1 MVCSLLRFSAILP
14 MYITEYSL
22 MKQTKQT
29 DWKGERNMNVN
40 DIIAQT
46 ANVSR
51 RKTAFGSDSFLQIGR
66 RGQVVQ
72 GVISGVSDKVSISFN
87 GAEVSVPAS
96 SVQNATEGETR
107 NFKIMEVSKERIV
120 LKEVGRADSSESRA
134 MIATT
139 VSASSYSFSDHLNDS
154 GKISGAKQQAGQNIA
169 VLTGEDYQSM
179 ESEQGALEEYKASAL
194 DRTIERHKENR
205 QWQQENVQKNIENSK
220 EYRETIKNLQEQ
232 GVTQLMDPAQIE
244 NALREADLPV
254 TKANVA
260 RVASAVQMTTIL
272 PELSQDAEAYILENQ
287 MAPTIENL
295 YHGQYSASGALDI
308 SVVDEE
314 VWQQLQGQITG
325 LLQENGISVDDT
337 VLADAK
343 WLFANEI
350 AVTPENI
357 NAMQVMRDISEN
369 MTPEKVLDQII
380 YAMQTGASPEQASLD
395 DRQIVIAIDALQTLE
410 GITLED
416 VENTVRNS
424 GQSEVTLQQLKQSVD
439 VRNSG
444 QSERKDQD
452 NVTEASEAQQNGG
465 SQTDNRPIFSEM
477 ITVTQRQLEELRL
490 RMTLPAAVRMAQ
502 KGIDIQVT
510 PLKALV
516 EELRQ
521 QEQKDYQAILPDMK
535 LDETQWDQ
543 VEDSIARAEDIR
555 KAPASILGIGARQ
568 HELLTMNVLHRAAV
582 SAAAQTRQYQTDYE
596 AVGTQVRTDLG
607 DSIQKAF
614 QNVPELLD
622 SLGMEDTQ
630 ANQRAVRILGYNSL
644 EITEQNVTKVKE
656 LDAQVN
662 SVLDHMKPTLV
673 MKLVQ
678 QGENPLDLPL
688 DELDQRLAKLADEQ
702 DISSEEKYSRYL
714 WRLEQEQGLTKQE
727 RDGYIGLF
735 RLMHQVEDSDG
746 AAIGS
751 VMEAGWEM
759 NLRSLLK
766 AVRTEKRK
774 GVDARIDDDF
784 GGLSDL
790 RYTSKNITQQ
800 IDNAFSGKEF
810 SGESSSDST
819 RQYYERLSRQIMNEM
834 EPAALREI
842 SDGDMEQLLDHSLE
856 RLQEQ
861 LKQAE
866 GSQETQQRLYEQ
878 LASQLRETVEQ
889 SQESIRY
896 LEQMGLP
903 DTINNIQAAQQ
914 LIYQNYDVY
923 HEIHERRRDVSGE
936 EQDELRQSMEEIP
949 DSLDQE
955 DMLLQSYDRLGQS
968 MEKILEHS
976 YEKEMITSDE
986 LRGLKQLRTGMIF
999 QSSRAGRY
1007 SYDVPVV
1014 TGDQVTTMNV
1024 TLIQGEEDTGRV
1036 QIYMDNISA
1045 EFRVQQG
1052 EIKGLVLCDDREGYD
1067 TLSGD
1072 GEKLTQ
1078 ALQQDG
1084 YNVKNIS
1091 YSMNHRSRVE
1101 AMTAKAGEKVPSS
1114 SLYRIAKTV
1123 VRYVM
1128 DTMKQDDTDL

>member
-232 GVTQLMDPAQIE
+232 GVTQLMNPAQIE

-272 PELSQDAEAYILENQ
+272 PELSKDAEAYILENQ

-410 GITLED
+410 GITPEN

-521 QEQKDYQAILPDMK
+521 QEQEDYQEILPDIK
-535 LDETQWDQ
+535 LDESQWDRVQ
-543 VEDSIARAEDIR
+543 DSIAQAEDIR

-688 DELDQRLAKLADEQ
+688 DELDQRLARLADEQ

-746 AAIGS
+746 VAIGS

-774 GVDARIDDDF
+774 GVDTRIDDDF

-810 SGESSSDST
+810 SGKSSSDST

-914 LIYQNYDVY
+914 LIYQNYDIY

-936 EQDELRQSMEEIP
+936 EQDELRQSMEEIS

-1052 EIKGLVLCDDREGYD
+1052 EIKGLVLCDDRQGYD

-1072 GEKLTQ
+1072 GEKLTR

>member
-120 LKEVGRADSSESRA
+120 LKEVGRADSLESRA

-154 GKISGAKQQAGQNIA
+154 GKVSGAKQQAGQNIA
-169 VLTGEDYQSM
+169 VLTGEDYQNI

-325 LLQENGISVDDT
+325 LLQENGISVDEA

-357 NAMQVMRDISEN
+357 NVMQVMRDISEN

-410 GITLED
+410 EITPED
-416 VENTVRNS
+416 VENTVRNV
-424 GQSEVTLQQLKQSVD
+424 GQSEVTMQQLKQSVD

-452 NVTEASEAQQNGG
+452 NVTEVSEAQQNGG

-521 QEQKDYQAILPDMK
+521 QEQKDYQEILPDMK
-535 LDETQWDQ
+535 LDESQWDRVQ
-543 VEDSIARAEDIR
+543 DSIVRAEDIR

-582 SAAAQTRQYQTDYE
+582 STAAQTRQYQTDYE

-607 DSIQKAF
+607 DSLQKAF

-644 EITEQNVTKVKE
+644 EITEQNITKVKE

-662 SVLDHMKPTLV
+662 SVLDRMKPTLV

-714 WRLEQEQGLTKQE
+714 WKLEQEQGLTKQE

-810 SGESSSDST
+810 SGESSSGST
-819 RQYYERLSRQIMNEM
+819 QQYYERLSRQIMNEM

-842 SDGDMEQLLDHSLE
+842 SDGDMEQLLDRSLE
-856 RLQEQ
+856 SLQEE

-1067 TLSGD
+1067 TLSGN

>member
-66 RGQVVQ
+66 RGQVVH

-154 GKISGAKQQAGQNIA
+154 GKVSGAKQQAGQNIA
-169 VLTGEDYQSM
+169 VLTGEDYQNI

-325 LLQENGISVDDT
+325 LLQENGISVDEA

-357 NAMQVMRDISEN
+357 NVMQVMRDISEN

-410 GITLED
+410 EITPED
-416 VENTVRNS
+416 VENTVRNV
-424 GQSEVTLQQLKQSVD
+424 GQSEVTMQQLKQSVD

-452 NVTEASEAQQNGG
+452 NVTEVSEAQQNGG
-465 SQTDNRPIFSEM
+465 SQTDNRSIFSEM

-521 QEQKDYQAILPDMK
+521 QEQKDYQEILPDMK
-535 LDETQWDQ
+535 LDESQWDRVQ
-543 VEDSIARAEDIR
+543 DSIARAEDIR

-582 SAAAQTRQYQTDYE
+582 STAAQTRQYQTDYE

-607 DSIQKAF
+607 DSLQKAF

-644 EITEQNVTKVKE
+644 EITEQNITKVKE

-766 AVRTEKRK
+766 AVRTQKRK
-774 GVDARIDDDF
+774 GVDTRIDDDF

-810 SGESSSDST
+810 SGDSSSDST

-903 DTINNIQAAQQ
+903 DTINNIQAAHQ
-914 LIYQNYDVY
+914 LICQNYDVY

-968 MEKILEHS
+968 MEK
-976 YEKEMITSDE
+976 K
-986 LRGLKQLRTGMIF
+986 
-999 QSSRAGRY
+999 
-1007 SYDVPVV
+1007 
-1014 TGDQVTTMNV
+1014 
-1024 TLIQGEEDTGRV
+1024 
-1036 QIYMDNISA
+1036 
-1045 EFRVQQG
+1045 
-1052 EIKGLVLCDDREGYD
+1052 
-1067 TLSGD
+1067 
-1072 GEKLTQ
+1072 
-1078 ALQQDG
+1078 
-1084 YNVKNIS
+1084 
-1091 YSMNHRSRVE
+1091 
-1101 AMTAKAGEKVPSS
+1101 
-1114 SLYRIAKTV
+1114 
-1123 VRYVM
+1123 
-1128 DTMKQDDTDL
+1128 

>member
-260 RVASAVQMTTIL
+260 RIASAVQMTTIL

-410 GITLED
+410 GITPED

-521 QEQKDYQAILPDMK
+521 QEQEDYQEILPDIK
-535 LDETQWDQ
+535 LDESQWDRVQ
-543 VEDSIARAEDIR
+543 DSIAQAEDIR

-644 EITEQNVTKVKE
+644 EITEQNVMKVKE

-688 DELDQRLAKLADEQ
+688 DELDQRLARLADEQ

-774 GVDARIDDDF
+774 GVDTRIDDDF

-896 LEQMGLP
+896 LEQIGLP

-914 LIYQNYDVY
+914 LICQNYDVY

>member
-1 MVCSLLRFSAILP
+1 
-14 MYITEYSL
+14 

-72 GVISGVSDKVSISFN
+72 GVISGVSDKVSISFK

-154 GKISGAKQQAGQNIA
+154 GKVSGAKQQAGQNIA
-169 VLTGEDYQSM
+169 VLTGEDYQNI

-295 YHGQYSASGALDI
+295 YHGQYSASGAMDI

-325 LLQENGISVDDT
+325 LLQENGISVDEA

-357 NAMQVMRDISEN
+357 NVMQVMRDISEN

-410 GITLED
+410 EITPED

-543 VEDSIARAEDIR
+543 VQDSIARAEDIR

-644 EITEQNVTKVKE
+644 EITEQNVMKVKE

-688 DELDQRLAKLADEQ
+688 DELDQRLARLADEQ

-774 GVDARIDDDF
+774 GVDTRIDDDF

-856 RLQEQ
+856 RLQEE
-861 LKQAE
+861 LSRAE

-923 HEIHERRRDVSGE
+923 HEIHERRRDVSRE
-936 EQDELRQSMEEIP
+936 EQDELRQSMEEIS

-1052 EIKGLVLCDDREGYD
+1052 EIKGLVLCDDRQGYD

>member
-154 GKISGAKQQAGQNIA
+154 GKVSGAKQQAGQNIA
-169 VLTGEDYQSM
+169 VLTGEDYQNI

-325 LLQENGISVDDT
+325 LLQENGISVDEA

-357 NAMQVMRDISEN
+357 NVMQVMRDISEN

-410 GITLED
+410 EITPED
-416 VENTVRNS
+416 VENTVRNV
-424 GQSEVTLQQLKQSVD
+424 GQSEVTMQQLKQSVD

-452 NVTEASEAQQNGG
+452 NVTEVSEAQQNGG
-465 SQTDNRPIFSEM
+465 SQTDNRSIFSEM

-521 QEQKDYQAILPDMK
+521 QEQKDYQEILPDMK
-535 LDETQWDQ
+535 LDESQWDRVQ
-543 VEDSIARAEDIR
+543 DSIARAEDIR

-582 SAAAQTRQYQTDYE
+582 SAVAQTRQYQTDYE

-614 QNVPELLD
+614 QNVPELLY
-622 SLGMEDTQ
+622 SIGMEDTQ

-662 SVLDHMKPTLV
+662 AVLDHMKPTLV

-714 WRLEQEQGLTKQE
+714 WKLEQEQGLTKQE
-727 RDGYIGLF
+727 RDGYIGLY

-774 GVDARIDDDF
+774 GVDAHIDDDF

-810 SGESSSDST
+810 SGDSSSDST

-1067 TLSGD
+1067 TLSGN

>member
-272 PELSQDAEAYILENQ
+272 PELSKDAEAYILENQ

-410 GITLED
+410 GITPED

-465 SQTDNRPIFSEM
+465 SQTDNRSIFSEM

-521 QEQKDYQAILPDMK
+521 QEQEDYQEILPDIK
-535 LDETQWDQ
+535 LDESQWDRVQ
-543 VEDSIARAEDIR
+543 DSIAQAEDIR

-688 DELDQRLAKLADEQ
+688 DELDQRLARLADEQ

-727 RDGYIGLF
+727 RDGYIGLY
-735 RLMHQVEDSDG
+735 RLMHQVEASDG

-936 EQDELRQSMEEIP
+936 EQDELRQSMEEIS

>member
-244 NALREADLPV
+244 NALRKADLPV

-410 GITLED
+410 GITPED

-521 QEQKDYQAILPDMK
+521 QEQEDYQEILPDIK
-535 LDETQWDQ
+535 LDESQWDRVQ
-543 VEDSIARAEDIR
+543 NSIAQAEDIR

-688 DELDQRLAKLADEQ
+688 DELDQRLARLADEQ

-774 GVDARIDDDF
+774 GVDTRIDDDF

-889 SQESIRY
+889 SQKSIRY

-923 HEIHERRRDVSGE
+923 HEIHERRRDVSRE
-936 EQDELRQSMEEIP
+936 EQDELRQSMEEIS

>member
-72 GVISGVSDKVSISFN
+72 GVISGVSDKVSISFK

-410 GITLED
+410 GITPED

-452 NVTEASEAQQNGG
+452 NVTEVSEAQQKGG

-521 QEQKDYQAILPDMK
+521 QEQEDYQEILPDIK
-535 LDETQWDQ
+535 LDESQWDRVQ
-543 VEDSIARAEDIR
+543 DSIAQAEDIR

-688 DELDQRLAKLADEQ
+688 DELDQRLARLADEQ

-774 GVDARIDDDF
+774 GVDTRIDDDF

-878 LASQLRETVEQ
+878 LASKIRETVEQ

-896 LEQMGLP
+896 LEQIGLP

-914 LIYQNYDVY
+914 LICQNYDVY

-936 EQDELRQSMEEIP
+936 EQDELRQSMEEIS

-968 MEKILEHS
+968 MEKILEYS

-1036 QIYMDNISA
+1036 QIYMNNISA

-1052 EIKGLVLCDDREGYD
+1052 EIKGLVLCDDRQGYD

-1114 SLYRIAKTV
+1114 SLYRIAKIV

>member
-120 LKEVGRADSSESRA
+120 LKEVGRADSLESRA

-154 GKISGAKQQAGQNIA
+154 GKVSGAKQQAGQNIA
-169 VLTGEDYQSM
+169 VLTGEDYQNI

-325 LLQENGISVDDT
+325 LLQENGISVDEA

-357 NAMQVMRDISEN
+357 NVMQVMRDISEN

-410 GITLED
+410 EITPED
-416 VENTVRNS
+416 VENTVRNV
-424 GQSEVTLQQLKQSVD
+424 GQSEVTMQQLKQSVD

-452 NVTEASEAQQNGG
+452 NVTEVSEAQQNGG

-521 QEQKDYQAILPDMK
+521 QEQKDYQEILPDMK
-535 LDETQWDQ
+535 LDESQWDRVQ
-543 VEDSIARAEDIR
+543 DSIARAEDIR

-582 SAAAQTRQYQTDYE
+582 SAVAQTRQYQTDYE

-614 QNVPELLD
+614 QNVPELLY
-622 SLGMEDTQ
+622 SIGMEDTQ

-662 SVLDHMKPTLV
+662 AVLDHMKPTLV

-714 WRLEQEQGLTKQE
+714 WKLEQEQGLTKQE
-727 RDGYIGLF
+727 RDGYIGLY

-774 GVDARIDDDF
+774 GVDAHIDDDF

-810 SGESSSDST
+810 SGDSSSDST

-903 DTINNIQAAQQ
+903 DTINNIQAAHQ
-914 LIYQNYDVY
+914 LICQNYDVY

-955 DMLLQSYDRLGQS
+955 DMLLQSYDRLGKS

-1067 TLSGD
+1067 TLSGN

>member
-179 ESEQGALEEYKASAL
+179 ESEQGAREEYKASAL

-410 GITLED
+410 GITPED

-521 QEQKDYQAILPDMK
+521 QEQEDYQEILPDIK
-535 LDETQWDQ
+535 LDESQWDRVQ
-543 VEDSIARAEDIR
+543 DSIAQAEDIR
-555 KAPASILGIGARQ
+555 KAPASILGIGVRQ

-582 SAAAQTRQYQTDYE
+582 SAVAQTRQYQTDYE

-688 DELDQRLAKLADEQ
+688 DELDQRLAELADEQ

-914 LIYQNYDVY
+914 LICQNYDVY

-1052 EIKGLVLCDDREGYD
+1052 EIKGLVLCDDRQGYD

-1072 GEKLTQ
+1072 GEKLTR

>member
-120 LKEVGRADSSESRA
+120 LKEVGRADSLESRA

-154 GKISGAKQQAGQNIA
+154 GKVSGAKQQAGQNIA
-169 VLTGEDYQSM
+169 VLTGEDYQNI

-325 LLQENGISVDDT
+325 LLKENGISVDEA
-337 VLADAK
+337 VLTDAK

-357 NAMQVMRDISEN
+357 NVMQVMRDISEN

-395 DRQIVIAIDALQTLE
+395 DRQIVIAIDALHTLE
-410 GITLED
+410 EITPED
-416 VENTVRNS
+416 VENTVRNV
-424 GQSEVTLQQLKQSVD
+424 GQSEVTMQQLKQSVD

-444 QSERKDQD
+444 QSERKDWD

-502 KGIDIQVT
+502 KGIDIQVA

-521 QEQKDYQAILPDMK
+521 QEQKDYQEILPDMK
-535 LDETQWDQ
+535 LDESQWDRVQ
-543 VEDSIARAEDIR
+543 DSIARAEDIR

-582 SAAAQTRQYQTDYE
+582 SAVAQTRQYQTDYE

-614 QNVPELLD
+614 QNVPELLY
-622 SLGMEDTQ
+622 SIGMEDTQ

-662 SVLDHMKPTLV
+662 AVLDHMKPTLV

-714 WRLEQEQGLTKQE
+714 WKLEQEQGLTKQE
-727 RDGYIGLF
+727 RDGYIGLY

-774 GVDARIDDDF
+774 GVDAHIDDDF

-810 SGESSSDST
+810 SGDSSSDST

-903 DTINNIQAAQQ
+903 DTINNIQAAHQ
-914 LIYQNYDVY
+914 LICQNYDVY

-955 DMLLQSYDRLGQS
+955 DMLLQSYDRLGKS

-1067 TLSGD
+1067 TLSGN

>member
-410 GITLED
+410 GITPED

-452 NVTEASEAQQNGG
+452 NVTEVSEAQQKGG

-521 QEQKDYQAILPDMK
+521 QEQEDYQEILPDIK
-535 LDETQWDQ
+535 LDESQWDRVQ
-543 VEDSIARAEDIR
+543 DSIAQAEDIR

-644 EITEQNVTKVKE
+644 EITEQNVMKVKK

-688 DELDQRLAKLADEQ
+688 DELDQRLARLADEQ

-727 RDGYIGLF
+727 RDGYIGLY
-735 RLMHQVEDSDG
+735 RLMHQVEASDG

-914 LIYQNYDVY
+914 LICQNYDVY

-936 EQDELRQSMEEIP
+936 EQDELRQSMEEIS

>member
-272 PELSQDAEAYILENQ
+272 PELSQDAGAYILENQ

-343 WLFANEI
+343 WLFVNEI

-410 GITLED
+410 GITPED

-521 QEQKDYQAILPDMK
+521 QEQEDYQEILPDIK
-535 LDETQWDQ
+535 LDESQWDRVQ
-543 VEDSIARAEDIR
+543 DSIAQAEDIR

-688 DELDQRLAKLADEQ
+688 DELDQRLARLADEQ

-878 LASQLRETVEQ
+878 LASQIRETVEQ

-914 LIYQNYDVY
+914 LICQNYDVY
-923 HEIHERRRDVSGE
+923 HEIHERRRDVSRE

-1052 EIKGLVLCDDREGYD
+1052 EIKGLVLCDDRQGYD

-1072 GEKLTQ
+1072 GEKLTR

>member
-154 GKISGAKQQAGQNIA
+154 GKVSGAKQQAGQNIA
-169 VLTGEDYQSM
+169 VLTGEDYQNI
-179 ESEQGALEEYKASAL
+179 ESEHGALEEYKASAL

-325 LLQENGISVDDT
+325 LLQENGISVDEA

-357 NAMQVMRDISEN
+357 NVMQVMRDISEN

-410 GITLED
+410 EITPED
-416 VENTVRNS
+416 VENTVRNV
-424 GQSEVTLQQLKQSVD
+424 GQSEVTMQQLKQSVD

-452 NVTEASEAQQNGG
+452 NVTEVSEAQQNGG
-465 SQTDNRPIFSEM
+465 SQTDNRSIFSEM

-521 QEQKDYQAILPDMK
+521 QEQKDYQEILPDMK
-535 LDETQWDQ
+535 LDESQWDRVQ
-543 VEDSIARAEDIR
+543 DSIARAEDIR

-582 SAAAQTRQYQTDYE
+582 SAVAQTRQYQTDYE

-614 QNVPELLD
+614 QNVPELLY
-622 SLGMEDTQ
+622 SIGMEDTQ

-662 SVLDHMKPTLV
+662 AVLDHMKPTLV

-714 WRLEQEQGLTKQE
+714 WKLEQEQGLTKQE
-727 RDGYIGLF
+727 RDGYIGLY

-774 GVDARIDDDF
+774 GVDAHIDDDF

-810 SGESSSDST
+810 SGDSSSDST

-834 EPAALREI
+834 APAALREI

-903 DTINNIQAAQQ
+903 DTINNIQAAHQ
-914 LIYQNYDVY
+914 LICQNYDVY

-955 DMLLQSYDRLGQS
+955 DMLLQSYDRLGKS

-1067 TLSGD
+1067 TLSGN

>member
-154 GKISGAKQQAGQNIA
+154 GKVSGAKQQAGQNIA
-169 VLTGEDYQSM
+169 VLTGEDYQNI

-314 VWQQLQGQITG
+314 VWQQIQGQITG
-325 LLQENGISVDDT
+325 LLQENGISVDEA

-357 NAMQVMRDISEN
+357 NVMQVMRDISEN

-380 YAMQTGASPEQASLD
+380 YAMQTGALPEQASLD

-410 GITLED
+410 EITPED
-416 VENTVRNS
+416 VENTVRNV
-424 GQSEVTLQQLKQSVD
+424 GQSEVTMQQLKQSVD

-452 NVTEASEAQQNGG
+452 NVTEVSEAQQNGG

-521 QEQKDYQAILPDMK
+521 QEQKDYQEILPDMK
-535 LDETQWDQ
+535 LDESQWDRVQ
-543 VEDSIARAEDIR
+543 DSIARAEDIR

-582 SAAAQTRQYQTDYE
+582 STAAQTRQYQTDYE

-607 DSIQKAF
+607 DSLQKAF

-688 DELDQRLAKLADEQ
+688 DELDQRLARLADEQ

-727 RDGYIGLF
+727 RDGYIGLY
-735 RLMHQVEDSDG
+735 RLMHQVEASDG

-936 EQDELRQSMEEIP
+936 EQDELRQSMEEIS

>member
-1 MVCSLLRFSAILP
+1 MVCSLLRFSAVLP

-254 TKANVA
+254 TKANVV

-410 GITLED
+410 GITPED

-521 QEQKDYQAILPDMK
+521 QEQEDYQEILPDIK
-535 LDETQWDQ
+535 LDESQWDRVQ
-543 VEDSIARAEDIR
+543 DSIALAEDIR

-688 DELDQRLAKLADEQ
+688 DELDQRLARLADEQ

-727 RDGYIGLF
+727 RDGYIGLY
-735 RLMHQVEDSDG
+735 RLMHQVEASDG

-810 SGESSSDST
+810 SGDSSSDST

-842 SDGDMEQLLDHSLE
+842 SDGDMEQLLDRSLE
-856 RLQEQ
+856 SLQEE
-861 LKQAE
+861 LNRAE
-866 GSQETQQRLYEQ
+866 GSPETQQRLYEQ

-936 EQDELRQSMEEIP
+936 EQDELRQSMEEIS

-1052 EIKGLVLCDDREGYD
+1052 EIKGLVLCDDRQGYD

-1072 GEKLTQ
+1072 GEKLTR

>member
-272 PELSQDAEAYILENQ
+272 PELSKDAEAYILENQ

-410 GITLED
+410 GITPED

-521 QEQKDYQAILPDMK
+521 QEQEDYQEILPDIK
-535 LDETQWDQ
+535 LDESQWDRVQ
-543 VEDSIARAEDIR
+543 DSIAQAEDIR

-688 DELDQRLAKLADEQ
+688 DELDQRLARLADEQ

-834 EPAALREI
+834 EPAALREV

-914 LIYQNYDVY
+914 LICQNYDVY

-1052 EIKGLVLCDDREGYD
+1052 EIKGLVLCDDRQGYD

>member
-1 MVCSLLRFSAILP
+1 MVCSLLRFSVILP

-410 GITLED
+410 GITPED
-416 VENTVRNS
+416 VKNTVRNS

-521 QEQKDYQAILPDMK
+521 QEQEDYQEILPDIK
-535 LDETQWDQ
+535 LDESQWDRVQ
-543 VEDSIARAEDIR
+543 DSIAQAEDIR

-688 DELDQRLAKLADEQ
+688 DELDQRLARLADEQ

-727 RDGYIGLF
+727 RDGYIGLY
-735 RLMHQVEDSDG
+735 RLMHQVEASDG

-810 SGESSSDST
+810 SGKSSSDST

-896 LEQMGLP
+896 LEQIGLP

-914 LIYQNYDVY
+914 LICQNYDVY

>member
-154 GKISGAKQQAGQNIA
+154 GKVSGAKQQAGQNIA
-169 VLTGEDYQSM
+169 VLTGEDYQNI

-325 LLQENGISVDDT
+325 LLKENGISVDEA
-337 VLADAK
+337 VLTDAK

-357 NAMQVMRDISEN
+357 NVMQVMRDISEN

-395 DRQIVIAIDALQTLE
+395 DRQIVIAIDALHTLE
-410 GITLED
+410 EITPED
-416 VENTVRNS
+416 VENTVRNV
-424 GQSEVTLQQLKQSVD
+424 GQSEVTMQQLKQSVD

-444 QSERKDQD
+444 QSERKDWD

-502 KGIDIQVT
+502 KGIDIQVA

-521 QEQKDYQAILPDMK
+521 QEQKDYQEILPDMK
-535 LDETQWDQ
+535 LDESQWDRVQ
-543 VEDSIARAEDIR
+543 DSIARAEDIR

-582 SAAAQTRQYQTDYE
+582 STAAQTRQYQTDYE

-607 DSIQKAF
+607 DSLQKAF

-644 EITEQNVTKVKE
+644 EITEQNITKVKE

-662 SVLDHMKPTLV
+662 SVLDRMKPTLV

-714 WRLEQEQGLTKQE
+714 WKLEQEQGLTKQE

-810 SGESSSDST
+810 SGDYSSDST
-819 RQYYERLSRQIMNEM
+819 QQYYERLSRQILNEM

-842 SDGDMEQLLDHSLE
+842 SDGDMEQLLDRSLE
-856 RLQEQ
+856 SLQEE

>member
-169 VLTGEDYQSM
+169 VLTGGDYQSM

-260 RVASAVQMTTIL
+260 RIASAVQMTTIL

-410 GITLED
+410 EITPED

-521 QEQKDYQAILPDMK
+521 QEQEDYQEILPDIK
-535 LDETQWDQ
+535 LDESQWDRVQ
-543 VEDSIARAEDIR
+543 DSIAQAEDIR

-644 EITEQNVTKVKE
+644 EITEQNVMKVKE

-688 DELDQRLAKLADEQ
+688 DELDQRLARLADEQ

-774 GVDARIDDDF
+774 GVDTRIDDDF

-896 LEQMGLP
+896 LEQIGLP

-914 LIYQNYDVY
+914 LICQNYDVY

>member
-1 MVCSLLRFSAILP
+1 
-14 MYITEYSL
+14 
-22 MKQTKQT
+22 
-29 DWKGERNMNVN
+29 
-40 DIIAQT
+40 
-46 ANVSR
+46 
-51 RKTAFGSDSFLQIGR
+51 
-66 RGQVVQ
+66 
-72 GVISGVSDKVSISFN
+72 
-87 GAEVSVPAS
+87 
-96 SVQNATEGETR
+96 
-107 NFKIMEVSKERIV
+107 
-120 LKEVGRADSSESRA
+120 
-134 MIATT
+134 
-139 VSASSYSFSDHLNDS
+139 
-154 GKISGAKQQAGQNIA
+154 
-169 VLTGEDYQSM
+169 
-179 ESEQGALEEYKASAL
+179 
-194 DRTIERHKENR
+194 
-205 QWQQENVQKNIENSK
+205 
-220 EYRETIKNLQEQ
+220 
-232 GVTQLMDPAQIE
+232 
-244 NALREADLPV
+244 
-254 TKANVA
+254 
-260 RVASAVQMTTIL
+260 
-272 PELSQDAEAYILENQ
+272 
-287 MAPTIENL
+287 
-295 YHGQYSASGALDI
+295 
-308 SVVDEE
+308 
-314 VWQQLQGQITG
+314 
-325 LLQENGISVDDT
+325 
-337 VLADAK
+337 
-343 WLFANEI
+343 
-350 AVTPENI
+350 
-357 NAMQVMRDISEN
+357 
-369 MTPEKVLDQII
+369 
-380 YAMQTGASPEQASLD
+380 
-395 DRQIVIAIDALQTLE
+395 
-410 GITLED
+410 
-416 VENTVRNS
+416 
-424 GQSEVTLQQLKQSVD
+424 
-439 VRNSG
+439 
-444 QSERKDQD
+444 
-452 NVTEASEAQQNGG
+452 
-465 SQTDNRPIFSEM
+465 
-477 ITVTQRQLEELRL
+477 
-490 RMTLPAAVRMAQ
+490 
-502 KGIDIQVT
+502 
-510 PLKALV
+510 
-516 EELRQ
+516 
-521 QEQKDYQAILPDMK
+521 MK
-535 LDETQWDQ
+535 LDESQWDRVQ
-543 VEDSIARAEDIR
+543 DSIARAEDIR
-555 KAPASILGIGARQ
+555 KAPVSILGIGARQ

-582 SAAAQTRQYQTDYE
+582 STAAQTRQYQTDYE

-607 DSIQKAF
+607 DSLQKAF

-644 EITEQNVTKVKE
+644 EITEQNITKVKE

-766 AVRTEKRK
+766 AVRTQKRK
-774 GVDARIDDDF
+774 GVDTRIDDDF

-810 SGESSSDST
+810 SGDSSSDST

-903 DTINNIQAAQQ
+903 DTINNIQAAHQ
-914 LIYQNYDVY
+914 LICQNYDVY

>member
-232 GVTQLMDPAQIE
+232 GVTQLMNPAQIE

-272 PELSQDAEAYILENQ
+272 PELSKDAEAYILENQ

-410 GITLED
+410 GITPEN

-521 QEQKDYQAILPDMK
+521 QEQEDYQEILPDIK
-535 LDETQWDQ
+535 LDESQWDRVQ
-543 VEDSIARAEDIR
+543 DSIAQAEDIR

-688 DELDQRLAKLADEQ
+688 DELDQRLARLADEQ

-878 LASQLRETVEQ
+878 LASQIRETVEQ

-914 LIYQNYDVY
+914 LICQNYDVY
-923 HEIHERRRDVSGE
+923 HEIHERRRDVSRE

-1052 EIKGLVLCDDREGYD
+1052 EIKGLVLCDDRQGYD

-1072 GEKLTQ
+1072 GEKLTR

>member
-154 GKISGAKQQAGQNIA
+154 GKVSGAKQQAGQNIA
-169 VLTGEDYQSM
+169 VLTGEDYQNI
-179 ESEQGALEEYKASAL
+179 ESEHGALEEYKASAL

-325 LLQENGISVDDT
+325 LLQENGISVDEA

-357 NAMQVMRDISEN
+357 NVMQVMRDISEN

-410 GITLED
+410 EITPED
-416 VENTVRNS
+416 VENTVRNV
-424 GQSEVTLQQLKQSVD
+424 GQSEVTMQQLKQSVD

-452 NVTEASEAQQNGG
+452 NVTEVSEAQQNGG
-465 SQTDNRPIFSEM
+465 SQTDNRSIFSEM

-521 QEQKDYQAILPDMK
+521 QEQKDYQEILPDMK
-535 LDETQWDQ
+535 LDESQWDRVQ
-543 VEDSIARAEDIR
+543 DSIARAEDIR

-582 SAAAQTRQYQTDYE
+582 SAVAQTRQYQTDYE

-614 QNVPELLD
+614 QNVPELLY
-622 SLGMEDTQ
+622 SIGMEDTQ

-662 SVLDHMKPTLV
+662 AVLDHMKPTLV

-714 WRLEQEQGLTKQE
+714 WKLEQEQGLTKQE
-727 RDGYIGLF
+727 RDGYIGLY

-774 GVDARIDDDF
+774 GVDAHIDDDF

-810 SGESSSDST
+810 SGDSSSDST

-889 SQESIRY
+889 NQESIRY

-903 DTINNIQAAQQ
+903 DTINNIQAAHQ
-914 LIYQNYDVY
+914 LICQNYDVY

-955 DMLLQSYDRLGQS
+955 DMLLQSYDRLGKS

-1067 TLSGD
+1067 TLSGN

>member
-272 PELSQDAEAYILENQ
+272 PELSKDAEAYILENQ

-410 GITLED
+410 GITPED

-521 QEQKDYQAILPDMK
+521 QEQEDYQEILPDIK
-535 LDETQWDQ
+535 LDESQWDRVQ
-543 VEDSIARAEDIR
+543 DSIAQAEDIR

-688 DELDQRLAKLADEQ
+688 DELDQRLARLADEQ

-727 RDGYIGLF
+727 RDGYIGLY
-735 RLMHQVEDSDG
+735 RLMHQVEASDG

-936 EQDELRQSMEEIP
+936 EQDELRQSMEEIS

>member
-254 TKANVA
+254 TKANMA
-260 RVASAVQMTTIL
+260 RIASAVQMTTIL

-410 GITLED
+410 EITPED

-465 SQTDNRPIFSEM
+465 SQTDIRPIFSEM

-510 PLKALV
+510 SLKALV

-521 QEQKDYQAILPDMK
+521 QEQEDYQEILPDIK
-535 LDETQWDQ
+535 LDESQWDRVQ
-543 VEDSIARAEDIR
+543 DSIAQAEDIR
-555 KAPASILGIGARQ
+555 KAPASILGIGARR

-688 DELDQRLAKLADEQ
+688 DELDQRLARLADEQ

-735 RLMHQVEDSDG
+735 RLMHQVEASDG

-914 LIYQNYDVY
+914 LICQNYDVY

>member
-1 MVCSLLRFSAILP
+1 MVCSLLRFSAVLP

-254 TKANVA
+254 TKANVV

-410 GITLED
+410 GITPED

-521 QEQKDYQAILPDMK
+521 QEQEDYQEILPDIK
-535 LDETQWDQ
+535 LDESQWDRVQ
-543 VEDSIARAEDIR
+543 DSIAQAEDIR

-582 SAAAQTRQYQTDYE
+582 SAVAQTRQYQTDYE

-688 DELDQRLAKLADEQ
+688 DELDQRLARLADEQ

-774 GVDARIDDDF
+774 GVDTRIDDDF

-856 RLQEQ
+856 RLQEE
-861 LKQAE
+861 LSRAE

-936 EQDELRQSMEEIP
+936 EQDELRQSMEEIS

-1052 EIKGLVLCDDREGYD
+1052 EIKGLVLCDDRQGYD

>member
-395 DRQIVIAIDALQTLE
+395 DRQIVIAIDALQTLD
-410 GITLED
+410 GITPED
-416 VENTVRNS
+416 VENTVRNI

-452 NVTEASEAQQNGG
+452 NVTEASEAQQKGG
-465 SQTDNRPIFSEM
+465 SQTDNRSIFSEM

-521 QEQKDYQAILPDMK
+521 QEQEDYQEILPDIK
-535 LDETQWDQ
+535 LDESQWDRVQ
-543 VEDSIARAEDIR
+543 DSIAQAEDIR

-622 SLGMEDTQ
+622 SLGIEDTQ

-688 DELDQRLAKLADEQ
+688 DELDQRLARLADEQ

-735 RLMHQVEDSDG
+735 RLMHQVEASDG

-774 GVDARIDDDF
+774 GVDTRIDDDF

-810 SGESSSDST
+810 SGGSSSDST

-866 GSQETQQRLYEQ
+866 GSRETQQRLYEQ

-936 EQDELRQSMEEIP
+936 EQDELRQSMEEIS

-1052 EIKGLVLCDDREGYD
+1052 EIKGLVLCDDRQGYD

>member
-410 GITLED
+410 GITPED

-521 QEQKDYQAILPDMK
+521 QEQEDYQEILPDIK
-535 LDETQWDQ
+535 LDESQWDRVQ
-543 VEDSIARAEDIR
+543 DSIAQAEDIR

-914 LIYQNYDVY
+914 LICQNYDVY

-1123 VRYVM
+1123 VRYVI

>member
-1 MVCSLLRFSAILP
+1 
-14 MYITEYSL
+14 
-22 MKQTKQT
+22 
-29 DWKGERNMNVN
+29 
-40 DIIAQT
+40 
-46 ANVSR
+46 
-51 RKTAFGSDSFLQIGR
+51 
-66 RGQVVQ
+66 
-72 GVISGVSDKVSISFN
+72 
-87 GAEVSVPAS
+87 
-96 SVQNATEGETR
+96 
-107 NFKIMEVSKERIV
+107 
-120 LKEVGRADSSESRA
+120 
-134 MIATT
+134 
-139 VSASSYSFSDHLNDS
+139 
-154 GKISGAKQQAGQNIA
+154 
-169 VLTGEDYQSM
+169 
-179 ESEQGALEEYKASAL
+179 
-194 DRTIERHKENR
+194 
-205 QWQQENVQKNIENSK
+205 
-220 EYRETIKNLQEQ
+220 
-232 GVTQLMDPAQIE
+232 
-244 NALREADLPV
+244 
-254 TKANVA
+254 
-260 RVASAVQMTTIL
+260 
-272 PELSQDAEAYILENQ
+272 
-287 MAPTIENL
+287 
-295 YHGQYSASGALDI
+295 
-308 SVVDEE
+308 
-314 VWQQLQGQITG
+314 
-325 LLQENGISVDDT
+325 
-337 VLADAK
+337 
-343 WLFANEI
+343 
-350 AVTPENI
+350 
-357 NAMQVMRDISEN
+357 
-369 MTPEKVLDQII
+369 
-380 YAMQTGASPEQASLD
+380 
-395 DRQIVIAIDALQTLE
+395 
-410 GITLED
+410 
-416 VENTVRNS
+416 
-424 GQSEVTLQQLKQSVD
+424 
-439 VRNSG
+439 
-444 QSERKDQD
+444 
-452 NVTEASEAQQNGG
+452 
-465 SQTDNRPIFSEM
+465 
-477 ITVTQRQLEELRL
+477 
-490 RMTLPAAVRMAQ
+490 
-502 KGIDIQVT
+502 
-510 PLKALV
+510 
-516 EELRQ
+516 
-521 QEQKDYQAILPDMK
+521 
-535 LDETQWDQ
+535 
-543 VEDSIARAEDIR
+543 
-555 KAPASILGIGARQ
+555 
-568 HELLTMNVLHRAAV
+568 
-582 SAAAQTRQYQTDYE
+582 
-596 AVGTQVRTDLG
+596 
-607 DSIQKAF
+607 
-614 QNVPELLD
+614 
-622 SLGMEDTQ
+622 
-630 ANQRAVRILGYNSL
+630 
-644 EITEQNVTKVKE
+644 
-656 LDAQVN
+656 
-662 SVLDHMKPTLV
+662 
-673 MKLVQ
+673 
-678 QGENPLDLPL
+678 
-688 DELDQRLAKLADEQ
+688 
-702 DISSEEKYSRYL
+702 
-714 WRLEQEQGLTKQE
+714 
-727 RDGYIGLF
+727 
-735 RLMHQVEDSDG
+735 MHQVEDSDG
-746 AAIGS
+746 AAVGS

-766 AVRTEKRK
+766 AVRTQKRK
-774 GVDARIDDDF
+774 GVDTRIDDDF

-810 SGESSSDST
+810 SGDSSSDST

-866 GSQETQQRLYEQ
+866 GSQKTQQRLYEQ

-903 DTINNIQAAQQ
+903 DTINNIQAAHQ
-914 LIYQNYDVY
+914 LICQNYDVY

>member
-272 PELSQDAEAYILENQ
+272 PELSKDAEAYILENQ

-410 GITLED
+410 GITPED

-521 QEQKDYQAILPDMK
+521 QEQEDYQEILPDIK
-535 LDETQWDQ
+535 LEESQWDRVQ
-543 VEDSIARAEDIR
+543 DSIAQAEDIR

-688 DELDQRLAKLADEQ
+688 DELDQRLARLADEQ

-727 RDGYIGLF
+727 RDGYIGLY
-735 RLMHQVEDSDG
+735 RLMHQVEASDG

-955 DMLLQSYDRLGQS
+955 DMLLQSYDRLGKS